1 MAQSEQAFIELCKKQ
16 IEEKFSFGANGTYT
30 QRDLEILATRIDA
43 ETGIVISLSTLK
55 RLWKGDYK
63 QSPQIATL
71 NALAAMLGHKDWQE
85 FKMANSKKVYKMP
98 VVRWAVPVAV
108 VFVIGAALLFGS
120 SFKTEGKYK
129 TAVHVNG
136 PVLFE
141 ASTTVTTGVPTTVI
155 FKYDVSHVEA
165 DTFFIQQSWNNNH
178 RWGIDRHGDA
188 VSRIYYESGFHRAK
202 LIANDSILTRQMV
215 HILSDGWEPHLYYN
229 TTDSIP
235 MMLDDEKFI
244 SNGELHLD
252 SALLAKRDVD
262 YSQRF
267 YTRVTNSRV
276 FDIHSDN
283 FSYATRM
290 KGGKI
295 KNRMCAWIEVMIV
308 TDVHVFMVMLTEK
321 GCETNGYYK
330 LGEIEKVG
338 ATADLSALGCDVFDW
353 QDIEIRVK
361 DRTAGIYL
369 NGKLTYEETYKQDM
383 GKIVAVSYIFDG
395 TGSVDY
401 ATLKDG
407 EGKVVF
413 EDGFDFGN

>member
-1 MAQSEQAFIELCKKQ
+1 MARSEQFFIELCKKQ
-16 IEEKFSFGANGTYT
+16 IEEKFSFGNGGGYT
-30 QRDLEILATRIDA
+30 QRDLEILAVKID
-43 ETGIVISLSTLK
+43 EQTGVVISLSTLK

-71 NALAAMLGHKDWQE
+71 NALAMMLGHKDWQE
-85 FKMANSKKVYKMP
+85 FKIANSKKVKKMP
-98 VVRWAVPVAV
+98 VVRWAVPVGV
-108 VFVIGAALLFGS
+108 VMIIGAAVLFSS
-120 SFKTEGKYK
+120 SFKPEGKFK
-129 TAVHVNG
+129 RSVKVTG

-141 ASTTVTTGVPTTVI
+141 ASTTVTSGVPNTVI
-155 FKYDVSHVEA
+155 FKYDVSNVEA

-178 RWGIDRHGDA
+178 RWGIDREGNA

-229 TTDSIP
+229 NTDSIP
-235 MMLDDEKFI
+235 IMLNDEKFI

-252 SALLAKRDVD
+252 SALLVKRNVD

-276 FDIHSDN
+276 FDVHSDN
-283 FSYATRM
+283 FTYSTRM
-290 KGGKI
+290 KGGQI
-295 KNRMCAWIEVMIV
+295 KNRMCAWVEFMIV

-338 ATADLSALGCDVFDW
+338 QTADLSALGCNIFEW

-395 TGSVDY
+395 TGSVDH

-407 EGKVVF
+407 DGKVVF
-413 EDGFDFGN
+413 EDGFGN